1 MINTNAW
8 NRFRYTIYQ
17 PIYDLA
23 GRYFT
28 RHRRTS
34 IEALKLSPDDNILI
48 VGAGTGLDLEFLKGF
63 NHVTAIDITPAM
75 ISQLKRRA
83 ERLQIPVEAMI
94 MDGSKLNFKDNYFDA
109 VLLHLIVAVIPD
121 PVGCLKET
129 ERVLKPGGMISI
141 MDKFVHP
148 GSKPSLLRRLLNPF
162 TNLLATNID
171 RDIDELLSHTS
182 FQKEK
187 QEMLDSIFWN
197 ITAVKTD

>member
-8 NRFRYTIYQ
+8 NRIRYTIYQ

-34 IEALKLSPDDNILI
+34 IEALNLSDDDKILI
-48 VGAGTGLDLEFLKGF
+48 VGAGTGLDLDFLKGF
-63 NHVTAIDITPAM
+63 KHITAIDITPAM

-83 ERLQIPVEAMI
+83 ERLQIPVEAMV
-94 MDGSKLNFKDNYFDA
+94 MDGSNMEFEDDYFDA

-121 PVGCLKET
+121 PVGCLKES
-129 ERVLKPGGMISI
+129 ERVLKPDGMISI
-141 MDKFVHP
+141 MDKFVQP
-148 GSKPSLLRRLLNPF
+148 GSKPSILRKLLNPF
-162 TNLLATNID
+162 TNILATNID

-182 FQKEK
+182 FKKGK
-187 QEMLDSIFWN
+187 QEKLDSIFWN
-197 ITAVKTD
+197 ITATKTP